1 MTVNRIR
8 ENRAEYR
15 AALNTAMPNVGWND
29 PAAIPPHGLFNQ
41 RHAGVPVTPK
51 TALQVDT
58 VFTAL
63 RVLANGF
70 VNLGDPQSFTYGFD
84 DDNRRYKIWDKP
96 QPPVLT
102 NTFGNMYQFDGMTRT
117 IISLGLFGEAWWC
130 KLLYDDM
137 GYCTTVEV
145 LNPAFIEVKPDKK
158 DASKVTYWYGSGV
171 GKVQIPNASMI
182 HIPFMAMPGAN
193 RGLSSI
199 EYAGIAMALALAA
212 MEFGSQWFAQGASPS
227 FILSTEQKLGDEEI
241 LRIAQKFQVEH
252 SGLKQA
258 HLPLIADSGLRI
270 EKSSSTPD
278 EAQFIGTLDYTRMV
292 LASYF
297 GLPSHLVGSTADKGN
312 VWGKT
317 VQEQGYQME
326 DFTYSGYTKRI
337 EEVYSFG
344 SVFTPAGH
352 KVIYNYNNL
361 RRGDSAGIAAEIQQ
375 ERTAGVKTQNDIR
388 VERWEQKPLPGGDNL
403 NQPINTVISPPPPGP
418 DDAAGPGPIPPAG
431 PNKPPVPPTK

>member
-8 ENRAEYR
+8 ENRTEYR
-15 AALNTAMPNVGWND
+15 AALNSAVPNVGWND

-70 VNLGDPQSFTYGFD
+70 INMGDARSFTYDYD
-84 DDNRRYKIWDKP
+84 DDNRPFKVWDKP
-96 QPPVLT
+96 QPAILS
-102 NTFGNMYQFDGMTRT
+102 NTFGDMYQFDGMTRT
-117 IISLGLFGEAWWC
+117 IFSLALFGEAYWA
-130 KLLYDDM
+130 KLLFDNL

-145 LNPAFIEVKPDKK
+145 LNPAFIEVRADKK
-158 DASKVTYWYGSGV
+158 DNSKVAYWYGSGV
-171 GKVQIPNASMI
+171 NKIQIPNANMV

-227 FILSTEQKLGDEEI
+227 YILSTDQKLGDEEI

-258 HLPLIADSGLRI
+258 HLPLIADSGLKI
-270 EKSSSTPD
+270 EKSGSTPD

-326 DFTYSGYTKRI
+326 DFTYSGYTKRL

-352 KVIYNYNNL
+352 KVVYNPANM
-361 RRGDSAGIAAEIQQ
+361 RRGDSAGIAAEIEQ
-375 ERTAGVKTQNDIR
+375 ERAAGVKTPNDERI
-388 VERWEQKPLPGGDNL
+388 ERWEMKPLPGGDNL
-403 NQPINTVISPPPPGP
+403 QTGMNTFAAPAPPGEPGSQAPVGPKPFPPPEQ
-418 DDAAGPGPIPPAG
+418 
-431 PNKPPVPPTK
+431 